1 MTEEKTMSKE
11 EFLEAYK
18 LHQEWLKD
26 DSKGKRFVFKL
37 KFDFKFE
44 FDFRLNLQRADMS
57 EANMRG
63 ADMRWAN
70 MSGADMSGADMR
82 WADMSEANMRGADMH
97 WANMSGADMS
107 EADMRGADIDYSAW
121 PLSCKTIG
129 VKLCKKLQ
137 SQLLYHAFINS
148 EIKPTQEQ
156 LTFIEENFHRYGE
169 VKALA
174 KSEGYE
180 AYYSSLLREI
190 KQLRSE

>member
-1 MTEEKTMSKE
+1 MS
-11 EFLEAYK
+11 
-18 LHQEWLKD
+18 
-26 DSKGKRFVFKL
+26 G
-37 KFDFKFE
+37 
-44 FDFRLNLQRADMS
+44 ADMS